1 MVMPWDHWD
10 LDHFDIPVALGGTDN
25 RVRPAHRSCN
35 RKAGRE
41 LGAAIKR
48 AGVKAIRDS
57 IESDENDSQY
67 DTDNELSDRNS
78 KGNSNS
84 KINSKVN
91 QTTRVFEGRATPRS
105 HSPRLSTPLDRPAS
119 AGIGADYVGYSD
131 IPGDFHMIPGIAP
144 NPPAVSDKGVLP
156 DQGVITPPPS
166 AALWRLSPWILPL
179 ASDIPESAQWPRLMS
194 RPHPRAV
201 GSYGPEAERWIA
213 EHAGIDLRWWQR
225 LVLYRAL
232 EHDAAGELVWLTVVL
247 STARQVGKSV
257 LVRALAL
264 WRTAHAEL
272 FGEAQL
278 VLHTGKDLNV
288 CREVH
293 RPGRVWARQ
302 RGYFTRETNGQE
314 EIRLD
319 DESRWIVRGSGSV
332 YGYAATM
339 TIADEAWA
347 MSARLVEDG
356 LEPTMMERVSPQ
368 LVLLSTAHSRASSLM
383 LGRRAAALDSWDNP
397 TDALLVEWSAPAGTD
412 MEDRDAWRQASPHW
426 SPGRARLLEARLAR
440 CHAGVSDPDDAD
452 DDPERSFRSQVL
464 NTWPRQRLA
473 GTGRDEPLIAP
484 DLWASCADLTATAPP
499 GPVVVAVEDWYGLG
513 AAAVVAAKLPGDRVL
528 VWGESFADRADA
540 LAWADMELHS
550 GDGREG
556 SELVVGASLNPAAVA
571 EALDVPAGAAGN
583 GHTRVGLPMVRA
595 MVNAGQLVHGGDRTL
610 SGQMTACRVTARDGG
625 LVITNRGVRGD
636 LVRAT
641 AWAVMVAARP
651 SGAAIPFFVY

>member
-10 LDHFDIPVALGGTDN
+10 LDHFDIPVALGGDDK
-25 RVRPAHRSCN
+25 RLRPAHRSCN

-48 AGVKAIRDS
+48 AGITAIRQGMDAAADS
-57 IESDENDSQY
+57 ESYENDSQSY
-67 DTDNELSDRNS
+67 DDGITAPVFERPS
-78 KGNSNS
+78 
-84 KINSKVN
+84 
-91 QTTRVFEGRATPRS
+91 TTRT
-105 HSPRLSTPLDRPAS
+105 HSPRLPIPPDTDLPPQWRGIPPEYLPPGVLTP
-119 AGIGADYVGYSD
+119 D
-131 IPGDFHMIPGIAP
+131 IPATANGIVA
-144 NPPAVSDKGVLP
+144 
-156 DQGVITPPPS
+156 DQGAVTPRPDSSVWTKTPWVREL
-166 AALWRLSPWILPL
+166 AA
-179 ASDIPESAQWPRLMS
+179 DIPDSAQWPRLMS
-194 RPHPRAV
+194 RPHPEAV
-201 GSYGPEAERWIA
+201 GTYGPDAADWMEREADIR
-213 EHAGIDLRWWQR
+213 LRWWQR
-225 LVLYRAL
+225 LVVYRAL
-232 EHDAAGELVWLTVVL
+232 EHDAAGQLVWTTVVL

-264 WRTAHAEL
+264 WRTNNAEL
-272 FGEAQL
+272 FGEPQL

-293 RPGRVWARQ
+293 RPGRTWARN

-339 TIADEAWA
+339 AIADEAWA

-356 LEPTMMERVSPQ
+356 LEPTMMERLSPQ

-383 LGRRAAALDSWDNP
+383 LGRRAAALDAWESPSDS
-397 TDALLVEWSAPAGTD
+397 LLVEWSAPAGTD
-412 MEDRDAWRQASPHW
+412 IADRDAWRQASPHW
-426 SPGRARLLEARLAR
+426 SDGRARLLEARYRR
-440 CHAGVSDPDDAD
+440 CQAGVSDPDDAD

-464 NTWPRQRLA
+464 NTWPAQRLA
-473 GTGRDEPLIAP
+473 GTGRDESLVAA
-484 DLWASCADLTATAPP
+484 DVWASAADLAAVAPP

-513 AAAVVAAKLPGDRVL
+513 AAAVVAAPLDGGRVL
-528 VWGESFADRADA
+528 VWGETFTDRADA

-550 GDGREG
+550 DESREG
-556 SELVVGASLNPAAVA
+556 SELVVGASLNPAAVS
-571 EALDVPAGAAGN
+571 EALGIPAGAAGN

-595 MVNAGQLVHGGDRTL
+595 MVNAGQLIHGGDRTL

-641 AWAVMVAARP
+641 AWAVMVATRP